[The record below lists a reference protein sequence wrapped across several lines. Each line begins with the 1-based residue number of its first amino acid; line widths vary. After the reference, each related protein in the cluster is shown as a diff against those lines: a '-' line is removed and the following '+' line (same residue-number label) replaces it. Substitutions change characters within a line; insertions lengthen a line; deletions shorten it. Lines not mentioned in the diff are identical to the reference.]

1 MFRRLSSLLIAAC
14 LALASVPAEAH
25 PHVFVTV
32 KGTLVYADGALKA
45 VRYSWR
51 FDDMFSA
58 FAAQGLD
65 TDADGKLSRAE
76 LQALA
81 EVNVTSLKEFDF
93 FTFAK
98 ARGQDI
104 EFGPPVDYWLDHDGT
119 ALTLNFTLPVTAAA
133 KGDTLRVEIY
143 DPTYFVSFALAEQQP
158 ATLEGAAAG
167 CRIDAE
173 GPEEGGAPSQ
183 PLTEDFFSN
192 LDPGQS
198 WGKKFANVLVAR
210 CGADA
215 EAYAQALAAAP
226 PPETPGA
233 PIGETAVPSR
243 VNQAISIAEA
253 LAAAADA
260 RGRSANRRPIPRS
273 ALSAWCRPDGAAG
286 QPTSG
291 VFGWIARHQANFYKA
306 MSEALTASKAD
317 GSAFL
322 LLVGLSFA
330 YGIFHAAGPGHGKAV
345 ISSYLLATGETLR
358 RGIAI
363 SFAAAM
369 AQAVT
374 AVVVV
379 GVFAVLLGATSHAMG
394 VASWWLEAASYA
406 LIVALGIALLY
417 RTSRN
422 ALRARGKTRW
432 DTAPAHDDHRGH
444 NHGPKAEDLE
454 GDFDWRRAGSAV
466 LAIGLRPCTGA
477 LLILVFALAQ
487 GLIWTGI
494 AATFVMAVGT
504 AITVAVIA
512 TLAVVA
518 KALAVRLAAGPSR
531 PKTRKAL
538 RLVEICAGFAVLA
551 FGLMLL
557 GGLLSTG
564 LPAAAA
570 G

>member
-1 MFRRLSSLLIAAC
+1 MFRRLGSFLVAAC
-14 LALASVPAEAH
+14 LALAAVPAEAH

-58 FAAQGLD
+58 FASQGLD
-65 TDADGKLSRAE
+65 TDTDGKLSRAE
-76 LQALA
+76 LQSLA

-104 EFGPPVDYWLDHDGT
+104 TFGPPVDYWLDHDGT

-167 CRIDAE
+167 CRVDAE
-173 GPEEGGAPSQ
+173 GPGDAGASSQ
-183 PLTEDFFSN
+183 KLGEDFFSN
-192 LDPGQS
+192 LDPGES
-198 WGKKFANVLVAR
+198 WGKQFANVLTVR

-226 PPETPGA
+226 PPPPAAPEAQIDGA
-233 PIGETAVPSR
+233 VVPSR
-243 VNQAISIAEA
+243 VDQAISIAEA
-253 LAAAADA
+253 APLQQRPQAAPQHAP
-260 RGRSANRRPIPRS
+260 ANP
-273 ALSAWCRPDGAAG
+273 ALGAFGVVRPDGVAG

-291 VFGWIARHQANFYKA
+291 VFGWIARQQANFYKA

-379 GVFAVLLGATSHAMG
+379 G
-394 VASWWLEAASYA
+394 
-406 LIVALGIALLY
+406 
-417 RTSRN
+417 
-422 ALRARGKTRW
+422 
-432 DTAPAHDDHRGH
+432 AHDDHRGH

-512 TLAVVA
+512 TIAVVA
-518 KALAVRLAAGPSR
+518 KGFAVSLAAGPSR

-538 RLVEICAGFAVLA
+538 RMVEICAGFAVLA

-557 GGLLSTG
+557 GGMLSTG
-564 LPAAAA
+564 LPASAA